1 MQKKKNL
8 VVLAMSTL
16 PTNVKAY
23 KFIWDGIEKEYEYY
37 GQLEPISTMIR
48 EREGGLDK
56 VIILATEETKVEKEI
71 KAEDK
76 LLDGKKTSA
85 VKFYLER
92 MNLTEEDVEIVD
104 VKEQDVVPA
113 IANTVEKIRKYWEEQ
128 KENVNLWIDTQGS
141 FRNINLVLNAVITLL
156 EPDKIVP
163 SGIYAMN
170 YNSSRNSAQ
179 RIVDQ
184 TNTYKIFQFVSGVNE
199 FTRSGRAEQL
209 VDYYEKTK
217 SDTPG
222 EIQIMEKIGESIQ
235 MCDMLAFDEELKNFR
250 KFREEEKQKKEQEED
265 ILLGIFDAQI
275 QRDYGKLLEKDCT
288 GLDVIEW
295 FHKKGFYQQ
304 AITYLESKM
313 PEEWIKKEIISY
325 KDPQNELG
333 KLKKRLKK
341 EYEKDSNMVIS
352 QMAFE
357 CCSWNGFYFKGKQN
371 DLEKL
376 EQGFKKR
383 NIDNIKI
390 EQDIEITINCKNK
403 EKVMK
408 MILLYKI
415 LKNERNNFNH
425 MSENGKRA
433 SKEKLKKA
441 IGIFIETGREVYQDV
456 R

>member
-1 MQKKKNL
+1 MGRTKK
-8 VVLAMSTL
+8 
-16 PTNVKAY
+16 
-23 KFIWDGIEKEYEYY
+23 
-37 GQLEPISTMIR
+37 
-48 EREGGLDK
+48 
-56 VIILATEETKVEKEI
+56 
-71 KAEDK
+71 
-76 LLDGKKTSA
+76 
-85 VKFYLER
+85 
-92 MNLTEEDVEIVD
+92 
-104 VKEQDVVPA
+104 
-113 IANTVEKIRKYWEEQ
+113 
-128 KENVNLWIDTQGS
+128 NVNLWIDTQGS

-217 SDTPG
+217 PDTPE
-222 EIQIMEKIGESIQ
+222 EIQIMKKIGESIQ

-250 KFREEEKQKKEQEED
+250 KFRKKEKQKKEQEED

-275 QRDYGKLLEKDCT
+275 QRDYGKLLEKECT

-325 KDPQNELG
+325 KDPQNELE

-341 EYEKDSNMVIS
+341 GYEKDSNMVIS

-357 CCSWNGFYFKGKQN
+357 CCSRNGFYFKGKQN
-371 DLEKL
+371 DLEKLEQL